1 MIRQVR
7 LCVGLRAPLFHVGQ
21 CVFGDSEHLKNIASE
36 DAFGHFEV
44 DLFEVRAHDLLGG
57 IVHQDVNGSVSSE
70 MS

>member
-1 MIRQVR
+1 
-7 LCVGLRAPLFHVGQ
+7 VGQ
-21 CVFGDSEHLKNIASE
+21 CVFGDSEHLKNIAPE